1 MAVFVEKSGILF
13 VMYAVHACL
22 PFNRPLEEKRDG
34 KKRKKSLHVFTYLL
48 YYSRTHKGIMGSRAL
63 SHDSIF
69 ILETGQ
75 EPARP
80 VRVFSQENIS
90 DRIRALQV
98 IYTTWGFFQRQ
109 GVECLSRLDDFL
121 DSICG

>member
-1 MAVFVEKSGILF
+1 
-13 VMYAVHACL
+13 
-22 PFNRPLEEKRDG
+22 
-34 KKRKKSLHVFTYLL
+34 
-48 YYSRTHKGIMGSRAL
+48 MGSRAL

-69 ILETGQ
+69 IPETGQ

-98 IYTTWGFFQRQ
+98 MYTTEFFQMQ
-109 GVECLSRLDDFL
+109 EVELAFQA
-121 DSICG
+121 

>member
-1 MAVFVEKSGILF
+1 
-13 VMYAVHACL
+13 
-22 PFNRPLEEKRDG
+22 
-34 KKRKKSLHVFTYLL
+34 
-48 YYSRTHKGIMGSRAL
+48 MGSRAL

-69 ILETGQ
+69 IPETGQ

-98 IYTTWGFFQRQ
+98 MYTTEFFQMQ
-109 GVECLSRLDDFL
+109 EVELAFQAWFLGVIFVVQHLISK
-121 DSICG
+121 

>member
-1 MAVFVEKSGILF
+1 MAVFMGKSGILF
-13 VMYAVHACL
+13 VMLCIPASHST
-22 PFNRPLEEKRDG
+22 FNRLLELREVA
-34 KKRKKSLHVFTYLL
+34 KSLHVFTHFL

-98 IYTTWGFFQRQ
+98 T
-109 GVECLSRLDDFL
+109 
-121 DSICG
+121 

>member
-1 MAVFVEKSGILF
+1 MAK
-13 VMYAVHACL
+13 
-22 PFNRPLEEKRDG
+22 N
-34 KKRKKSLHVFTYLL
+34 LHVFTHFL

-80 VRVFSQENIS
+80 VRVFSQENVS

-98 IYTTWGFFQRQ
+98 IYTTCFFFKCK
-109 GVECLSRLDDFL
+109 GWNVFL
-121 DSICG
+121 GLIFKFF